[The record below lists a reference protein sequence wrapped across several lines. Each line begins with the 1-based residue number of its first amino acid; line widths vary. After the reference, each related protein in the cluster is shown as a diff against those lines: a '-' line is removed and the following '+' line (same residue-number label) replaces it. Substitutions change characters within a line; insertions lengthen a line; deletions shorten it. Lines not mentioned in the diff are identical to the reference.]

1 MKKIILALFAV
12 SLLALGANAQDT
24 PKADVSGGWSMMH
37 LNGSGGA
44 SGVNLNG
51 FSGSIAGNL
60 NSWFG
65 VVGDFGV
72 YHGTP
77 SGVSATAESYTFGP
91 RISFR
96 HSDKFVPYVQALF
109 GGAHVKAS
117 AGGISATTNPFAFGF
132 GGGTDIGMGHSL
144 AFRPQFEYF
153 GLRAN
158 GSTQNAERFS
168 VALVY
173 NFGSK

>member
-1 MKKIILALFAV
+1 MKKIMLALFAF
-12 SLLALGANAQDT
+12 SLLALGANAQET

-51 FSGSIAGNL
+51 FSASVAGNL

-72 YHGTP
+72 YHGSP
-77 SGVSATAESYTFGP
+77 SGVGLTASTFTFGP

-96 HSDKFVPYVQALF
+96 RSDKFVPYVQGLF
-109 GGAHVKAS
+109 GGSHVS
-117 AGGISATTNPFAFGF
+117 AAVGGFSGSVNPFAFGF
-132 GGGTDIGMGHSL
+132 GGGTDIGMGHSI

-153 GLRAN
+153 GLRSN

-168 VALVY
+168 VAIVY
-173 NFGSK
+173 NFGAK

>member
-1 MKKIILALFAV
+1 MKKIMLAIFAV

-24 PKADVSGGWSMMH
+24 PKADISGGWSMMH

-51 FSGSIAGNL
+51 FSASIAGNM

-72 YHGTP
+72 YHGSP
-77 SGVSATAESYTFGP
+77 SGVGTTATTYTFGP

-96 HSDKFVPYVQALF
+96 HSDKFVPYFQALF
-109 GGAHVKAS
+109 GGAHLSAS
-117 AGGISATTNPFAFGF
+117 ALGVTATSNPFAFGF
-132 GGGTDIGMGHSL
+132 GGGTSIGMGTHV
-144 AFRPQFEYF
+144 AIRPQFEYF
-153 GLRAN
+153 GLREN
-158 GSTQNAERFS
+158 GATNNAERFS
-168 VALVY
+168 VAIVY

>member
-1 MKKIILALFAV
+1 MKQIMLALFAF
-12 SLLALGANAQDT
+12 SLLALGANAQET

-44 SGVNLNG
+44 SGINLNG
-51 FSGSIAGNL
+51 FSGSVAGNL

-72 YHGTP
+72 YHGSP
-77 SGVSATAESYTFGP
+77 SGASTTASTFTFGP

-96 HSDKFVPYVQALF
+96 RSDKFVPYFQALF
-109 GGAHVKAS
+109 GGAHLSAS
-117 AGGISATTNPFAFGF
+117 ALGTTVSTNPFAFGF
-132 GGGTDIGMGHSL
+132 GGGTDIGMTEHI

-158 GSTQNAERFS
+158 STTQNSERFS
-168 VALVY
+168 VAIVY
-173 NFGSK
+173 NFGAK